1 MKFNLFPLK
10 KTEYNTPWFVW
21 YISITIIAQF
31 FLINY
36 KEQFQTINPETFILF
51 GAPDTVSIYEGQYW
65 GVFTNNFIHIYW
77 SQLLVNLMGI
87 WLFGAFIERR
97 EGVLKLLLLTFTASI
112 IPTLWQ
118 LALTASPGIGLSAVN
133 FTLFGYILMKSRI
146 GDAFKLKGRYLIL
159 IFMIC
164 LLAYLSYYNAFIED
178 VFKTEAMITG
188 LLLGLLIGFLSDK
201 NKWVRFS
208 ILSFLF
214 TISVSSLFYAPWSPE
229 WLVYKGVRAHESKNY
244 KRAII
249 YYKQALKM
257 DKENEQAQENLDLL
271 EIDKLKAKA
280 YKEHIAKN
288 YDKARKIYLQILEIE
303 PEDEWTLT
311 NLKELP

>member
-10 KTEYNTPWFVW
+10 KSEYKTPWFVW

-36 KEQFQTINPETFILF
+36 KDHFHKVNPETFTLF

-77 SQLLVNLMGI
+77 SQLLINLIGI

-97 EGVLKLLLLTFTASI
+97 EGVYKLFLLIITASL

-118 LALTASPGIGLSAVN
+118 LTLTAEPGIGLSAVN
-133 FTLFGYILMKSRI
+133 YTLFGYILIKSKN
-146 GDAFKLKGRYLIL
+146 DVLFKLKGRFMLL
-159 IFMIC
+159 IFMI
-164 LLAYLSYYNAFIED
+164 LLLTFLNYYNIFIED
-178 VFKTEAMITG
+178 VFKTEAMIIG
-188 LLLGLLIGFLSDK
+188 FVLGGLIGFLSTQ
-201 NKWVRFS
+201 NKWLRFS
-208 ILSFLF
+208 TLFLLF
-214 TISVSSLFYAPWSPE
+214 SISISTLFYAPWSPD
-229 WLVYKGVRAHESKNY
+229 WLLYQGVKAHEAKNY
-244 KRAII
+244 KRAIKF
-249 YYKQALKM
+249 YKQALKL
-257 DKENEQAQENLDLL
+257 DRDNVQAQENLNLL
-271 EIDKLKAKA
+271 EIDKLKIKA
-280 YKEHIAKN
+280 YKEHISKN

-303 PEDEWTLT
+303 PNDQWTLT